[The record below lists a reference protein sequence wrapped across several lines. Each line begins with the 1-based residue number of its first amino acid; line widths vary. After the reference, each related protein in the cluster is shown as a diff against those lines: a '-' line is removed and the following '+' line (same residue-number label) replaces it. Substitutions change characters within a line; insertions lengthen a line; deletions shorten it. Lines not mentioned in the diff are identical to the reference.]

1 MRRIFKKIAKNSL
14 ELVGRLK
21 VGDTVLEIAVD
32 NNLIVGLVNGY
43 RVVDGQLADDP
54 MERLVT
60 TLANVA
66 AKLIRDSWGD
76 DESPASIEIR
86 KSEWDSAGKY
96 PSERYMKCMVAT
108 LGDALGEGAVKV
120 VGDKKPEMPVVAPK
134 PQAQIQLDLRNLLA
148 NMDSYNAKA
157 IESLKCAER
166 VLERASVLVSRKVS
180 STMWGA
186 NKLQERLDAV
196 AKALPLLEKAFE
208 DASRSTSIGLK
219 ASSGISAR
227 IRKGL
232 TNDADSLKYTK
243 MLLIPDF
250 MSSQEKLLGFV
261 GGVVSALSTLSNLDR
276 IVRNTT
282 GYPASFMFKMS
293 ILDDLNE
300 AYTVLVAFLSDIP
313 SMERNIFEPLEYIQH
328 GSFSK

>member
-1 MRRIFKKIAKNSL
+1 MRRIFKKVAKSSL

-21 VGDTVLEIAVD
+21 IGDTVLEIAVD
-32 NNLIVGLVNGY
+32 NNLVVGLVNGY

-54 MERLVT
+54 MDHIVT

-66 AKLIRDSWGD
+66 AKLVRDNWGD
-76 DESPASIEIR
+76 DESQSSVEIH

-96 PSERYMKCMVAT
+96 PSERYMKAMVST
-108 LGDALGEGAVKV
+108 LGDALGEGVVKV
-120 VGDKKPEMPVVAPK
+120 VSDKVPEELVT
-134 PQAQIQLDLRNLLA
+134 PQKSQKQVQLDLRNLLA
-148 NMDSYNAKA
+148 NMESYNAKA

-166 VLERASVLVSRKVS
+166 VLERATVLVSRRVS

-186 NKLQERLDAV
+186 NKLQARLDAV
-196 AKALPLLEKAFE
+196 AKTIPVLEKSFE
-208 DASRSTSIGLK
+208 DASRSVSTGIR
-219 ASSGISAR
+219 ASQGISAR
-227 IRKGL
+227 VRKGL
-232 TNDADSLKYTK
+232 TSDAENLKYTK
-243 MLLIPDF
+243 LLLIPDF
-250 MSSQEKLLGFV
+250 MSSQEKLLNFV

-300 AYTVLVAFLSDIP
+300 AYAVLVAFLSDIP
-313 SMERNIFEPLEYIQH
+313 SMERDIFEPLEYIQH